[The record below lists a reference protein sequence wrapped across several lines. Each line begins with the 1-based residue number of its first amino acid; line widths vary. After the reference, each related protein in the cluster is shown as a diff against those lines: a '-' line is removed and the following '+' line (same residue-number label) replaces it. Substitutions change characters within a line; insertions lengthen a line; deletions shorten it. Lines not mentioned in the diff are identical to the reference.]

1 MPTAKLIAY
10 TKSAIEECDNLTEL
24 VAYMARVSNPDN
36 QANHQT
42 SKRLLDYL
50 KKHSHW
56 SPFEM
61 VNIVIEV
68 KTTRD
73 IAHQMVR
80 HRSFAFQEFS
90 QRYAAV
96 PPTMIPREFRLQDE
110 KNRQNS
116 IELENKDDLRIDAFE
131 WSQVRLW
138 TDALRLYDKAIEDG
152 VAKEQARALLPEGL
166 TPTTLYMNGTLRSWI
181 HYCDLRMANGTQKEH
196 MQVAEQCWAII
207 ADLLG
212 EQQQ

>member
-1 MPTAKLIAY
+1 MAQAKLIAY
-10 TKSAIEECDNLTEL
+10 TQSAIEECDNLTEL

-36 QANHQT
+36 QANHET

-50 KKHSHW
+50 KRHSHW

-80 HRSFAFQEFS
+80 HRSFVFQEFS

-96 PPTMIPREFRLQDE
+96 PPTMVPREFRLQD
-110 KNRQNS
+110 KTNRQNS
-116 IELENKDDLRIDAFE
+116 IALEDKNDIRIDAFE
-131 WSQVRLW
+131 WSQVRIW
-138 TDALRLYDKAIEDG
+138 SDAMRMYQRAIDAG

-181 HYCDLRMANGTQKEH
+181 HYCDLRMANGTQEEH
-196 MQVAEQCWAII
+196 KAVANLCWKIVSN
-207 ADLLG
+207 LLG
-212 EQQQ
+212 EEE